1 MKSRKAVLL
10 AAVGVLVVIAIA
22 SATRTNQPQLVGD
35 VAGAPAYK
43 WNEPFLDWPQTGDLP
58 CETEEGPCGPPTP
71 TLDPNLKAQGRPLS
85 IAKVDVPV
93 GKPGRHELE
102 LGELVLPNGFHS
114 RTFFKITN
122 GDPAV
127 YRVAQTHVEFR
138 SLEPGAP
145 AFKEFARDRP
155 AFHGPERVMAV
166 LVWDFDWSSPGAI
179 MSIADLVVE

>member
-22 SATRTNQPQLVGD
+22 SATRANQPQLVGD

-122 GDPAV
+122 GIPRSTGWHKRTSSFGRSNQAPPLSRNSPVIGPPSMDGARHGGPCLGRRLVFAG
-127 YRVAQTHVEFR
+127 RDHVHR
-138 SLEPGAP
+138 GPGC
-145 AFKEFARDRP
+145 
-155 AFHGPERVMAV
+155 
-166 LVWDFDWSSPGAI
+166 
-179 MSIADLVVE
+179 